1 MSVRK
6 YPYLFDL
13 LFTVRRL
20 DVCVFVFNIMLYIT
34 VLTTARGAENY
45 PRRIPQCHESI
56 TLPTNNVAAS
66 SCITP
71 TAVERADAND
81 SYRCTR
87 PSRWQRYPSNGI
99 RGFRRSSVSG
109 RGLHTV
115 DEPSLVV
122 DTDANSSVRQLRLF
136 ARDACA
142 KVPGVLHHYTS
153 AGTIRPLALPQSACS
168 GLLRRRCIPTVDV
181 ATTDDDSTDEIEVVP
196 AGKRKRTTNTKSD
209 RKTKPKSD
217 QPRVR
222 KPRAYKPRAYK
233 PRVPNPN
240 FTYPDA
246 DEMFLDVERELGLGE
261 QEPFYAATGW
271 CRPPADHPDFADWI
285 NEHPEDADLSQQERL
300 VKENSSRASEFRKA
314 LQDSAPTVVCC
325 VCSCFV
331 CPSESQSILLRDV
344 PGLQLLR
351 KDTLATDQVP
361 RSGHTYVSHDGV
373 DYLLQPSAVNE
384 ASGSTFATICSPC
397 HRVLKSGKIPKA
409 SLAAIDP
416 GLTPATLPKLSIMEA
431 LIISPSRLHCHV
443 LTLTP
448 GRRHESHPERTE
460 DSEGHKVDWTT
471 ASTGH
476 TVAFRNPGPDA
487 FVQSFPLHPD
497 AIPSLF
503 KVRVLALL

>member
-1 MSVRK
+1 M
-6 YPYLFDL
+6 
-13 LFTVRRL
+13 
-20 DVCVFVFNIMLYIT
+20 
-34 VLTTARGAENY
+34 GE
-45 PRRIPQCHESI
+45 
-56 TLPTNNVAAS
+56 
-66 SCITP
+66 
-71 TAVERADAND
+71 
-81 SYRCTR
+81 
-87 PSRWQRYPSNGI
+87 
-99 RGFRRSSVSG
+99 
-109 RGLHTV
+109 
-115 DEPSLVV
+115 
-122 DTDANSSVRQLRLF
+122 
-136 ARDACA
+136 
-142 KVPGVLHHYTS
+142 
-153 AGTIRPLALPQSACS
+153 
-168 GLLRRRCIPTVDV
+168 V
-181 ATTDDDSTDEIEVVP
+181 ATSDDDSTDDMEAVP
-196 AGKRKRTTNTKSD
+196 AGKRKRQPKTKSD
-209 RKTKPKSD
+209 RRTKPKGG

-222 KPRAYKPRAYK
+222 RPSLVRRPYARIRKPI
-233 PRVPNPN
+233 

-261 QEPFYAATGW
+261 QEPFYPATGW
-271 CRPPADHPDFADWI
+271 CRPPPDHPDFADWSTK
-285 NEHPEDADLSQQERL
+285 HPEDADLSQQERL

-314 LQDSAPTVVCC
+314 LQECAPTVVCC

-331 CPSESQSILLRDV
+331 CPSERQRMLITEV

-351 KDTLATDQVP
+351 KDTPATDQVP

-373 DYLLQPSAVNE
+373 DYLLQPGAVNE
-384 ASGSTFATICSPC
+384 ASGSTFVTICFPC

-503 KVRVLALL
+503 KVRVLALS

>member
-1 MSVRK
+1 MSTVRK
-6 YPYLFDL
+6 HPYLFEL
-13 LFTVRRL
+13 RFPVRRL
-20 DVCVFVFNIMLYIT
+20 DACVLHFNIMSYIT
-34 VLTTARGAENY
+34 LLTTARGAENY
-45 PRRIPQCHESI
+45 PRRTPQCHEDI

-66 SCITP
+66 GCITP
-71 TAVERADAND
+71 TAVERAEAND

-87 PSRWQRYPSNGI
+87 PTRKQRYPSNGI
-99 RGFRRSSVSG
+99 RAVRRSSVFESG
-109 RGLHTV
+109 PHIV
-115 DEPSLVV
+115 EEPSLVA
-122 DTDANSSVRQLRLF
+122 DTDPDRSVRQLRLF
-136 ARDACA
+136 ARSARA
-142 KVPGVLHHYTS
+142 EVPGVLHHYTS
-153 AGTIRPLALPQSACS
+153 VGTIQPLDLPQSACS
-168 GLLRRRCIPTVDV
+168 GLLRRRCIPTVEV
-181 ATTDDDSTDEIEVVP
+181 ATTDDDSTDELETVT
-196 AGKRKRTTNTKSD
+196 AAKRKRQTKTKSD
-209 RKTKPKSD
+209 RRTKRKGD

-222 KPRAYKPRAYK
+222 RPYARIRIRKCKPM
-233 PRVPNPN
+233 

-246 DEMFLDVERELGLGE
+246 DEMFLDVERELGLGK
-261 QEPFYAATGW
+261 QEPFYPATGW
-271 CRPPADHPDFADWI
+271 CRPPPDHPDFADWI
-285 NEHPEDADLSQQERL
+285 TKHPEDADLSQQERL

-331 CPSESQSILLRDV
+331 CPSESQSILLTDV